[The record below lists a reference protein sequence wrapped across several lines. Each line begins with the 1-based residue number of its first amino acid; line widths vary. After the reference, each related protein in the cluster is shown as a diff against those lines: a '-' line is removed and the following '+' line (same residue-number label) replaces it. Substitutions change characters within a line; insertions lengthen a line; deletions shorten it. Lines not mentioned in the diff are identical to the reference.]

1 MMWNSRVHVKVLAVT
16 LVLLMRGAALAQT
29 PATTSGTMEYGSG
42 AASSSTAGG
51 NASSAPGGSAAAALL
66 GPQSPFLGSTPSGKA
81 TAQAIPLSLTD
92 AIHRA
97 LRYNLGLLLSA
108 QSSRMAR
115 GQRWEALSKLLPQV
129 NASVTE
135 TRQEINLEALGFP
148 ANAFPGFPVIVG
160 PFNTFDARAYLTA
173 PILSLEDLRN
183 ERAASEDVQAAQY
196 TYQDARQTVV
206 LATGNAYLIT
216 NAGEARVASAQ
227 AEVATAQAL
236 YQQAVDRFHTGLSPQ
251 IDVLRAQVELQSRKQ
266 ELIAAKNDYA
276 TEKLDLAR
284 VIGLPDGQPYELTTK
299 TPYAPLQGVTLDKV
313 LEDAYRNRPDY
324 KAAIVRVHAAETRR
338 KAVLAE
344 RYPSVDFQSN
354 FGDIGLTPSNS
365 HETFA
370 IAGTVKI
377 PVFQGGRVHGDL
389 LEADAQV
396 EQSKEQLGNLKSQI
410 DYDVRTALM
419 NLKTASDQVS
429 VAQSNVKLAA
439 QTLQQARDRFAAGV
453 TDNIEVVQ
461 AQEAVAR
468 ADENYISSLY
478 AHNLAKVAL
487 ARAAGIAEQAVLQY
501 LGGK

>member
-1 MMWNSRVHVKVLAVT
+1 MRKSRLRWET
-16 LVLLMRGAALAQT
+16 LMIAALCLIGITGAALAQN
-29 PATTSGTMEYGSG
+29 SGNGTMEYQGSQTGSNAGSEG
-42 AASSSTAGG
+42 AGTT
-51 NASSAPGGSAAAALL
+51 GGSAAAALL
-66 GPQSPFLGSTPSGKA
+66 GQQSPFLGSVASGKVSPEA
-81 TAQAIPLSLTD
+81 LPLSLTD

-97 LRYNLGLLLSA
+97 LQYNLGLLLSER
-108 QSSRMAR
+108 SSEAAR

-148 ANAFPGFPVIVG
+148 ANKFPGFPVVVG
-160 PFNTFDARAYLTA
+160 PFNTFDARAFLSA
-173 PILSLEDLRN
+173 PILSLSDLRK
-183 ERAASEDVQAAQY
+183 ERAASEDVRAAQY
-196 TYQDARQTVV
+196 SYRDARQTVV
-206 LATGNAYLIT
+206 LAAGNAYLIT
-216 NAGEARVASAQ
+216 NAGEARVSATQ
-227 AEVATAQAL
+227 AEVNTAQAL
-236 YQQAVDRFHTGLSPQ
+236 YQQAVDRFHTGVSPE
-251 IDVLRAQVELQSRKQ
+251 IDMLRAKVELQSRKQ
-266 ELIAAKNDYA
+266 QLIAAKNDYA

-284 VIGLPDGQPYELTTK
+284 IIGLPDGQQFELTTK
-299 TPYAPLQGVTLDKV
+299 TSYAPLEGVTLEKV

-324 KAAIVRVHAAETRR
+324 KAAMVRVQAAESRR
-338 KAVLAE
+338 KGVLAE
-344 RYPSVDFQSN
+344 RYPSIGFESS

-377 PVFQGGRVHGDL
+377 PIFQGGRVHGDL
-389 LEADAQV
+389 IQADAQV
-396 EQSKEQLGNLKSQI
+396 QQSKEQLANLKSQI

-419 NLKTASDQVS
+419 NLRTASDQVS
-429 VAQSNVKLAA
+429 VAQSNVKLAGE
-439 QTLQQARDRFAAGV
+439 TLQQARDRFAAGV

-487 ARAAGIAEQAVLQY
+487 ARAAGIAEQAVLRY